1 MYDEFE
7 EEEPTLNITPLVD
20 VMLVLLSI
28 LMVTAP
34 TMVYEEMVQLPQGSK
49 EKPIEKAY
57 KIEIRITKNRDIY
70 IQNQKYSFDTFSD
83 DFILFA
89 EHISKDTAVIITADE
104 RILYKDVMAILKSVK
119 MAGFK
124 KVSLSTNG

>member
-1 MYDEFE
+1 MFDWEDSPE
-7 EEEPTLNITPLVD
+7 LNITPLVD

-49 EKPIEKAY
+49 EKAIEKAY
-57 KIEIRITKNRDIY
+57 KIEIRITKDRNIF
-70 IQNQKYSFDTFSD
+70 IKNTKYNFDTFAD
-83 DFILFA
+83 DFILYS
-89 EHISKDTAVIITADE
+89 EHIAKDTAVIITADE

-119 MAGFK
+119 IAGFK

>member
-1 MYDEFE
+1 MFDWEDSPE
-7 EEEPTLNITPLVD
+7 LNITPLVD

-49 EKPIEKAY
+49 EKAIEKAY
-57 KIEIRITKNRDIY
+57 KIEIRITKDRNIF
-70 IQNQKYSFDTFSD
+70 IKNIKYNFDTFAD
-83 DFILFA
+83 DFILYS
-89 EHISKDTAVIITADE
+89 EHIAKDTAVIITADE

-119 MAGFK
+119 IAGFK

>member
-1 MYDEFE
+1 MFDWEDKPE
-7 EEEPTLNITPLVD
+7 LNITPLVD

-57 KIEIRITKNRDIY
+57 KIEIRITKDREIFIKNT
-70 IQNQKYSFDTFSD
+70 KYDFKTFAD
-83 DFILFA
+83 DFLLYS
-89 EHISKDTAVIITADE
+89 EHIAKDTPIIITADE
-104 RILYKDVMAILKSVK
+104 RILYKDVMVILKSVK
-119 MAGFK
+119 IAGFK

>member
-1 MYDEFE
+1 MLDWEDSPE
-7 EEEPTLNITPLVD
+7 LNITPLVD

-49 EKPIEKAY
+49 EKAIEKAY
-57 KIEIRITKNRDIY
+57 KIEIRITKDRNIF
-70 IQNQKYSFDTFSD
+70 IKNIKYNFDTFAD
-83 DFILFA
+83 DFILYS
-89 EHISKDTAVIITADE
+89 EHIAKDTAVIITADE

-119 MAGFK
+119 IAGFK